1 MHTSKELR
9 RDSFAIEIDGESASI
24 DDVLKGFGSHDRLG
38 LVVRDPC
45 GAVGASNLLL
55 AAVTAFYDRQR
66 ARGEEFFIYPD
77 YFLFHVDRPL
87 GDHSMLD
94 VFPSH
99 KEVVVPDDPE
109 AIVEAV
115 NDRAI
120 TWLLVPEGESAEAQ
134 LAPEARASA
143 HSRIV
148 GAFAYS
154 PTGRVAH
161 GDVRIAGNDI
171 TEAYVRAVLDPEGLV
186 ATIGD
191 PADPY
196 AATVARRAAE
206 VAPGMRAQLLAS
218 RERLR
223 EKGRPVESYRRLT
236 LDQALAS
243 LAPGRATGAPASH
256 RSRRMD
262 SVAQIR

>member
-9 RDSFAIEIDGESASI
+9 RDSFAIEIDGVSASI
-24 DDVLKGFGSHDRLG
+24 DDALIGFGGRDRLG

-66 ARGEEFFIYPD
+66 AQAEEFFIYPD

-99 KEVVVPDDPE
+99 KEVVVSDDPE
-109 AIVEAV
+109 AILQAV

-120 TWLLVPEGESAEAQ
+120 TWLVVPDGESGEAR
-134 LAPEARASA
+134 LAPETRSSA

-154 PTGRVAH
+154 PTGRVER

-171 TEAYVRAVLDPEGLV
+171 TEAYVRAVLDPEDLV

-196 AATVARRAAE
+196 AVAVERRAAE
-206 VAPGMRAQLLAS
+206 VAPGVRAQLLAA

-223 EKGRPVESYRRLT
+223 ENGRPVESYRRLT
-236 LDQALAS
+236 LDQALAL
-243 LAPGRATGAPASH
+243 LAPSCAAGAPASH

-262 SVAQIR
+262 SVEQIR

>member
-9 RDSFAIEIDGESASI
+9 RDSFAIELHGESASI
-24 DDVLKGFGSHDRLG
+24 DDVLIGFGGHDRLG

-99 KEVVVPDDPE
+99 KEVVVPSDPE
-109 AIVEAV
+109 AILEAV

-120 TWLLVPEGESAEAQ
+120 TWLLVPEGEPGESQ

-171 TEAYVRAVLDPEGLV
+171 TEAYVRAVLDPEDLL

-196 AATVARRAAE
+196 AVAVAQRAAE
-206 VAPGMRAQLLAS
+206 VAPGARAQLRAS

-223 EKGRPVESYRRLT
+223 ENGRPVESYRRLT
-236 LDQALAS
+236 VDQALAS
-243 LAPGRATGAPASH
+243 LGPGGATGAPASH
-256 RSRRMD
+256 RSRWMD
-262 SVAQIR
+262 SVGQIR

>member
-1 MHTSKELR
+1 ML
-9 RDSFAIEIDGESASI
+9 
-24 DDVLKGFGSHDRLG
+24 VGFGGHDRLG

-77 YFLFHVDRPL
+77 YFLFHLDRPL

-94 VFPSH
+94 VFPAH

-120 TWLLVPEGESAEAQ
+120 TWLIVPERECGQVQ
-134 LAPEARASA
+134 LRPETRASA
-143 HSRIV
+143 DSRIV
-148 GAFAYS
+148 GALAYS

-161 GDVRIAGNDI
+161 GDVRIAGNDV
-171 TEAYVRAVLDPEGLV
+171 TETYVRAVLDPEGLV
-186 ATIGD
+186 ATIAD
-191 PADPY
+191 SEDPY
-196 AATVARRAAE
+196 AAAVARRAAE
-206 VAPGMRAQLLAS
+206 VAPELRARLLAS
-218 RERLR
+218 RGRLWER
-223 EKGRPVESYRRLT
+223 GRPEESYRRLM
-236 LDQALAS
+236 LNEALAS
-243 LAPGRATGAPASH
+243 LAPGGATDAPASH
-256 RSRRMD
+256 RSRAWTALAKSART
-262 SVAQIR
+262 SPEPICSSREPTEGERRGA

>member
-9 RDSFAIEIDGESASI
+9 RDSFAIEIDGESASV
-24 DDVLKGFGSHDRLG
+24 DDVLIGFGGHDRLG

-55 AAVTAFYDRQR
+55 AAVTAFYDRHR

-77 YFLFHVDRPL
+77 YFLFHVGRPL

-99 KEVVVPDDPE
+99 KEVVVPDDLE
-109 AIVEAV
+109 AILEAV

-120 TWLLVPEGESAEAQ
+120 TWLVVPEGESGKAQ
-134 LAPEARASA
+134 LAAETRASA

-191 PADPY
+191 AADPY
-196 AATVARRAAE
+196 AVAVERRAAE
-206 VAPGMRAQLLAS
+206 VAPAVRAQLLAS

-236 LDQALAS
+236 VDEALAS
-243 LAPGRATGAPASH
+243 LTAGSGAAATS
-256 RSRRMD
+256 
-262 SVAQIR
+262 

>member
-24 DDVLKGFGSHDRLG
+24 DDVLIDFVGHDRLG

-66 ARGEEFFIYPD
+66 AREEEFLIYPD

-109 AIVEAV
+109 AILEAV

-120 TWLLVPEGESAEAQ
+120 TWLLVPEGEFGEAQ
-134 LAPEARASA
+134 LRPETRASA

-161 GDVRIAGNDI
+161 GEVRIAGNDI
-171 TEAYVRAVLDPEGLV
+171 TEANVRAVLDPEALV

-191 PADPY
+191 RADPY
-196 AATVARRAAE
+196 AAAVARRAAE
-206 VAPGMRAQLLAS
+206 VAPGVRMQLLAS

-223 EKGRPVESYRRLT
+223 EKGRPVETYRRLT

-243 LAPGRATGAPASH
+243 LAPGGATDTTASH
-256 RSRRMD
+256 RS
-262 SVAQIR
+262 

>member
-9 RDSFAIEIDGESASI
+9 RDSFAIEIDGESASV
-24 DDVLKGFGSHDRLG
+24 DDVLIGFGGHDRLG

-77 YFLFHVDRPL
+77 YFLFHVGRPL

-99 KEVVVPDDPE
+99 KEVVVPDDLE
-109 AIVEAV
+109 AILEAV

-120 TWLLVPEGESAEAQ
+120 TWLVVPEGESGKAQ
-134 LAPEARASA
+134 LAAETRASA

-191 PADPY
+191 AADPY
-196 AATVARRAAE
+196 AVAVERRAAE
-206 VAPGMRAQLLAS
+206 VAPAVRAQLLAS

-236 LDQALAS
+236 VDEALAS
-243 LAPGRATGAPASH
+243 LTAGSGAQRPRDVDGARRVKRGPG
-256 RSRRMD
+256 
-262 SVAQIR
+262 